1 MKDSATEMNRRTFLK
16 NTLSGAALGFPT
28 LLLGAKTPSRLLAGV
43 SKRCV
48 TPPLFVPYLTSSANG
63 TNAPF
68 TGIHDDLFARA
79 LVLDDGHQS
88 LAILSVD
95 SIGFDN
101 SILGHGRNFTDEWRK
116 NIARHTGLK
125 PANIMLA
132 ATHTH
137 SAPETIGLTPIR
149 QIPGVAEWLE
159 IYLKTLV
166 ETVVD
171 AWRNRVPVRAFS
183 STKTVPGIERYRRIV
198 LKNGKLSVH
207 GNLPPL
213 DQVQIP
219 WELDETLTSVCFE
232 RETGGLH
239 AALLNY
245 TAHPVIS
252 MLLPQVSADYPG
264 VATAHV
270 EQQFPNAV
278 CLFTNGAAGNINT
291 VKVSTNFDDVGAIGH
306 KLGSAAIE
314 TIAESLGSQPFKEAE
329 MKVRS
334 ARIELPPR
342 PCPSVT
348 AAEKS
353 ASPTA
358 FNREGTVTR
367 LALKLT
373 EGPPRG
379 EIQAMRLGPLR
390 WISFPGEPFVE
401 TGLALKQAGAD
412 FVVGYANGYLGY
424 FPIRRAYAEGGYEV
438 MQGAWSRVA
447 PGSAEYLETQAKNLL
462 GRISA

>member
-1 MKDSATEMNRRTFLK
+1 MKNIAAEMNRRSFLK
-16 NTLSGAALGFPT
+16 NTVSGVALGFPT
-28 LLLGAKTPSRLLAGV
+28 VLLGAKSPSRLRAGV

-101 SILGHGRNFTDEWRK
+101 SILGHGRNFTNEWRTK
-116 NIARHTGLK
+116 VARHTGLK
-125 PANIMLA
+125 PANMMLA

-137 SAPETIGLTPIR
+137 SAPETIGLTPI
-149 QIPGVAEWLE
+149 QKIPGVAEWLE
-159 IYLKTLV
+159 IYLQTLA
-166 ETVVD
+166 ETAVD
-171 AWRNRVPVRAFS
+171 AWKNRVPVRAFS
-183 STKTVPGIERYRRIV
+183 AAKTVPGIERYRRIV
-198 LKNGKLSVH
+198 LKNGTLSVH
-207 GNLPPL
+207 GNLPPP
-213 DQVQIP
+213 DQVQMP
-219 WELDETLTSVCFE
+219 WQLDETLTAICFE

-239 AALLNY
+239 TALLNY

-264 VATAHV
+264 AATAHV

-291 VKVSTNFDDVGAIGH
+291 VKVSTNFDDVAAIGH
-306 KLGSAAIE
+306 KLGSAAVEAIQQ
-314 TIAESLGSQPFKEAE
+314 SLAGQPFKAAE

-334 ARIELPPR
+334 DRIELPPR
-342 PCPSVT
+342 ACPSVT
-348 AAEKS
+348 DAEK
-353 ASPTA
+353 AGSPTA
-358 FNREGTVTR
+358 LSREGTVTR
-367 LALKLT
+367 LALKLA

-412 FVVGYANGYLGY
+412 FVIGYASGYLGY

-447 PGSAEYLETQAKNLL
+447 PGTAEYLQIRANHLL
-462 GRISA
+462 ARL